1 VVRPTLL
8 LAGFAAIA
16 FGALAGCSD
25 TWVAAVGDGIATA
38 QSEDHKEDQ
47 PAPAAIGIGKAFAKV
62 ALDDQELGGIR
73 GGLSIGS
80 GVVLNF
86 AFQEATF
93 VNHNL
98 TQNVV
103 IPTIT
108 VSPGSTTASVAGV
121 TVPGGGVSNFSPN
134 SVAGVGALGTPV
146 SSPALAVQSILNSGM
161 TQVVSSIGGGGVT
174 NLISNTA
181 NNQLIQQVIT
191 ANINIS
197 GLSQTV
203 QQSVAST
210 VLSRVQAATSQFR

>member
-1 VVRPTLL
+1 MKPTLL

-16 FGALAGCSD
+16 FGALGGCSD
-25 TWVAAVGDGIATA
+25 SRIAAVGDGIASA
-38 QSEDHKEDQ
+38 QGENHKDDQ
-47 PAPAAIGIGKAFAKV
+47 PAPAAIGKAFANV
-62 ALDDQELGGIR
+62 ALNDQELGGIR
-73 GGLSIGS
+73 GGLSVGS

-98 TQNVV
+98 AQNIV

-134 SVAGVGALGTPV
+134 SVAGVGNLATPV
-146 SSPALAVQSILNSGM
+146 SSPGLAVQSILNSGM
-161 TQVVSSIGGGGVT
+161 TQVVSSVGGGGVT

-181 NNQLIQQVIT
+181 NNQLVQQMVT

-197 GLSQTV
+197 GLSQTI

-210 VLSRVQAATSQFR
+210 VLSRVQAATAQFR

>member
-1 VVRPTLL
+1 MRPTLL
-8 LAGFAAIA
+8 LAGFAAVTVGI
-16 FGALAGCSD
+16 LAGCSD
-25 TWVAAVGDGIATA
+25 TRITASGDGIAAPA
-38 QSEDHKEDQ
+38 QSDKHGEDQ
-47 PAPAAIGIGKAFAKV
+47 PASTAIGKAFANV
-62 ALDDQELGGIR
+62 ALNDRELGGIR
-73 GGLSIGS
+73 GGLSVGS

-98 TQNVV
+98 AQNIVV
-103 IPTIT
+103 PTIT
-108 VSPGSTTASVAGV
+108 VSPGSATATVAGV
-121 TVPGGGVSNFSPN
+121 TAPGGGVSNFSPS
-134 SVAGVGALGTPV
+134 SVAGVGNLATPV

-161 TQVVSSIGGGGVT
+161 TQVVTSVGGGGVT

-181 NNQLIQQVIT
+181 NNQLVQQLIT

-210 VLSRVQAATSQFR
+210 VMSRVQAATSQFR

>member
-8 LAGFAAIA
+8 LAGFAAITI
-16 FGALAGCSD
+16 LAGCSD
-25 TWVAAVGDGIATA
+25 TQITVRGDSIAASSEKLREDKAAPVAIA
-38 QSEDHKEDQ
+38 
-47 PAPAAIGIGKAFAKV
+47 KAFADV
-62 ALDDQELGGIR
+62 ALDDRELGGIR
-73 GGLSIGS
+73 GGLSVGS

-98 TQNVV
+98 TQNIVV
-103 IPTIT
+103 PTIT
-108 VSPGSTTASVAGV
+108 VSPGSATATVAGV
-121 TVPGGGVSNFSPN
+121 TAPGGGVSNFSPS
-134 SVAGVGALGTPV
+134 SVAVVGNLGTPV

-161 TQVVSSIGGGGVT
+161 TQVVTSVGGSGVT

-181 NNQLIQQVIT
+181 NNQLVQQMIT

-210 VLSRVQAATSQFR
+210 VMSRVQAATSQFR

>member
-1 VVRPTLL
+1 M
-8 LAGFAAIA
+8 
-16 FGALAGCSD
+16 D
-25 TWVAAVGDGIATA
+25 VASA
-38 QSEDHKEDQ
+38 QSENHKEDQ
-47 PAPAAIGIGKAFAKV
+47 PAPAAIGKVFAKV

-98 TQNVV
+98 TQNIV

-108 VSPGSTTASVAGV
+108 VSPGSSTASVAGV

>member
-1 VVRPTLL
+1 VYRVRPTLL
-8 LAGFAAIA
+8 LAGFAAVTVGI
-16 FGALAGCSD
+16 LAGCSE
-25 TWVAAVGDGIATA
+25 TRITASGDGIAAPA
-38 QSEDHKEDQ
+38 QSEKHKEDQ
-47 PAPAAIGIGKAFAKV
+47 PTAIGKAFANV
-62 ALDDQELGGIR
+62 ALDDRELGGIR
-73 GGLSIGS
+73 GGLSVGS
-80 GVVLNF
+80 GLVLNF

-98 TQNVV
+98 TQNIV

-108 VSPGSTTASVAGV
+108 VSPGSATASVAGV
-121 TVPGGGVSNFSPN
+121 TAPGGGVSNFSPS
-134 SVAGVGALGTPV
+134 SVAVVGNLATPV

-161 TQVVSSIGGGGVT
+161 TQVVTSIGGGGVT
-174 NLISNTA
+174 NLITNTA
-181 NNQLIQQVIT
+181 NNQVVQQLIT

>member
-38 QSEDHKEDQ
+38 QSENHKEDQ
-47 PAPAAIGIGKAFAKV
+47 PAPMAIGKAFAKV
-62 ALDDQELGGIR
+62 VLDDQELGGIR

-108 VSPGSTTASVAGV
+108 VSPGSTTASIAGV

>member
-16 FGALAGCSD
+16 FGVLGGCSD
-25 TWVAAVGDGIATA
+25 TRVVAVGDGIASA
-38 QSEDHKEDQ
+38 QSENHKEDQ
-47 PAPAAIGIGKAFAKV
+47 PAPTAIGKDFAKV

-73 GGLSIGS
+73 GGLSVGS

-98 TQNVV
+98 TQNIV

-134 SVAGVGALGTPV
+134 SVAGVGALATPV

-161 TQVVSSIGGGGVT
+161 TQIVSSVGGGGVT

-181 NNQLIQQVIT
+181 NNQLIQQMIT